1 MHRRRWRCSST
12 KAVIVRW
19 RCDDRHKVSRQS
31 KAPNC
36 DDRHWRYQRPGISAA
51 HNRSIPQ
58 KGNLLSMEGNM
69 IDALFNVAVFAALVL
84 CIVGFSA
91 GRISELMLNKG
102 DRIAC
107 PRSPSPAGLKDR

>member
-1 MHRRRWRCSST
+1 
-12 KAVIVRW
+12 
-19 RCDDRHKVSRQS
+19 
-31 KAPNC
+31 
-36 DDRHWRYQRPGISAA
+36 
-51 HNRSIPQ
+51 
-58 KGNLLSMEGNM
+58 M